1 MDVNKQN
8 NIRNMTFPDQDHN
21 WLEIVDLL
29 QTNGWENGSIL
40 ACVEFCALYDNSV
53 PYEWSYWRD
62 LISFDCIILHKGM
75 LDRLKT
81 NFLDGIDESHEY
93 VFGNSVFNV
102 YIKRKLNINNLKGHR
117 VHFSIHTLIHGLKRV
132 LKINKQY
139 KAKIRKKNILLVTAN
154 HSGNIG
160 DDAITLASKD
170 ILESVYPEAN
180 IVIDKGP
187 ASKELIGKVDLVVL
201 GGGGIFYDN
210 CFYNAQNYCQY
221 FLYADELGIK
231 SCAIG
236 IGAQGIKTPL
246 GIELYR
252 RAINCSEF
260 IAVRDKHSLSSL
272 RDTVKVDVPVIVN
285 QDVVY
290 TLQSI
295 GNRII
300 KRNTQKPLLLF
311 SLLDASRMPTARNTI
326 KYQDSQEECMALLAE
341 KFEVKLLVQSRD
353 DLNLYNKLCK
363 RFNLDIISV
372 NFDDVYQIINIYK
385 QADLVITSRL
395 HGFIFAAQAQVPII
409 TVASKN
415 TGSKLGSMVFDSV
428 PSAAKGYIVLKEY
441 DLKNLKDKLS
451 IYNEDANLLIPD
463 ISEIKACQKLA
474 SKLNNIFL
482 DYIPQI

>member
-1 MDVNKQN
+1 MDKNISN
-8 NIRNMTFPDQDHN
+8 NIRNMTFPDQDYN
-21 WLEIVDLL
+21 WKEIIGLIES
-29 QTNGWENGSIL
+29 NGWETATIL
-40 ACVEFCALYDNSV
+40 AAVEFCAKFSNCF
-53 PYEWSYWRD
+53 PYEWSYWQELND
-62 LISFDCIILHKGM
+62 FDCIILHKGM
-75 LDRLKT
+75 LDRLKD
-81 NFLDGIDESHEY
+81 NFLDAIDDEY
-93 VFGNSVFNV
+93 DYIFGNSVFNV
-102 YIKRKLNINNLKGHR
+102 YVKRELNENGLRGHA
-117 VHFSIHTLIHGLKRV
+117 VHFSINSLIHGLKRV

-139 KAKIRKKNILLVTAN
+139 KAKSNKKNILLVTAN

-170 ILESVYPEAN
+170 ILQSIYPEAN

-221 FLYADELGIK
+221 FLYANELGVK

-236 IGAQGIKTPL
+236 IGAQGIKTSY
-246 GIELYR
+246 GIELFR

-260 IAVRDKHSLSSL
+260 IAVRDKHSYNSL
-272 RDTVKVDVPVIVN
+272 KDIVKVDVPVIVN

-290 TLQSI
+290 TLKSK
-295 GNRII
+295 GSRTI

-341 KFEVKLLVQSRD
+341 RFEVKLLVQSRD
-353 DLNLYNKLCK
+353 DLNLYNKLSK
-363 RFNLDIISV
+363 RFNLDTISV
-372 NFDDVYQIINIYK
+372 DFDDVYQIINIYK

-415 TGSKLGSMVFDSV
+415 VGSKLGSMVFDSV
-428 PSAAKGYIVLKEY
+428 PSTALGYIVLREY
-441 DLKNLKDKLS
+441 DLDNLKDKLA
-451 IYNEDANLLIPD
+451 IYDENSQLLIPD
-463 ISEIKACQKLA
+463 IEEIRTCQKLA
-474 SKLNNIFL
+474 SKLKTVFL
-482 DYIPQI
+482 EYIPKI